1 MTTSTT
7 TPRLAYTADGSTVSY
22 TFNFEIADSSS
33 IAVYEGSTK
42 KTLTTHY
49 TISFD
54 SGTSGTGSVVF
65 VSAPSDSTVITLVR
79 DTNLA
84 RTTDFTQSGAFL
96 ADTVN
101 AELDRLSQAV
111 IDATNKIENHALSVA
126 EPHTETA
133 TLTIPSAS
141 DRASKV
147 LSFDGSG
154 NVTAASVGSGTVTSV
169 GLTTSGNDLTI
180 TNTPVTSSGN
190 INIEMANPITI
201 NVTGNLTG
209 NVTGDV
215 TGNLTTEGL
224 TINDNNITGSRSNE
238 HIIINPAG
246 TGNIYVSGAQILDV
260 EKIVTDNTTAPS
272 ADAQLA
278 NKKYVDDQFG
288 SISTTAITSGTTN
301 VTVASTSI
309 TGTVSGSTLFTGNA
323 ASGFVVSN
331 NAISTDGVTIN
342 DNKITASRSNDN
354 LEIATAGSGKI
365 VLDGLSWPS
374 SDGTSNYVLK
384 TDGSGTL
391 SWTENTGS
399 STGDLT
405 FVGST
410 ITAPS
415 DADLTLA
422 LSGTG
427 NIVLDAITIHD
438 NTIGTN
444 STNANLVLDPA
455 GTGEI
460 QVTANIDLNGK
471 KITGGSTAAP
481 SADGDL
487 ANKKFVDDSVAA
499 GIVTSVTNIAQGNSN
514 ITVADS
520 GAGTITTAVDGNTEM
535 TVTDDGVVI
544 YGNLEVKGTT
554 TTINTTNTSIEDP
567 ILELSRNNSGPS
579 DIDAGIMINR
589 GAANNAA
596 IYWNE
601 GDDVFKAVTTTSAAT
616 ATGITDTAFA
626 DFQVKDL
633 TAASLAL
640 TTDLSVANGGT
651 GASSLTDNA
660 VLTGTGTSAITAEGN
675 LTFNGSTLGVTG
687 AITATTDITATGTLA
702 NDAISISDN
711 KITTTRSNDDLYIS
725 TAGTGD
731 LYLQAGDDVRLS
743 PTDDITLSPGDDL
756 HIATTD
762 SGGDV
767 KFWTDNGSKIHFHGN
782 YAAVWDIVKYD
793 DAVHSWNETGTN
805 DYPDT
810 GDDLWTVN
818 LYGGTG
824 SGHGA
829 TGQGGKLLFEAG
841 ADWSGSSRSTTFEI
855 QLCQT
860 GSTSLTT
867 PFKIGATGD
876 VVLTGSLTAGTSIE
890 NDAIRI
896 IDNTILG
903 LRSNDNITIT
913 PSGTGSVAIAKAAI
927 TGGTVTGITD
937 ITVADGGTG
946 ASSLTDNSVLTG
958 TGTSPI
964 TAEGNLTFNGSTLGV
979 TGAATISTTLG
990 VTGASTLDGVTITDN
1005 TISSNASNANLEINA
1020 NGSGTVNLEN
1030 LKVGTSGA
1038 TVTTILDEDA
1048 MGSDSAT
1055 SLATQQSIK
1064 AYVDSKGTTALTGS
1078 TNNTITTVTGANAIQ
1093 GEANLTFDGSTLG
1106 VTGAITATTI
1116 ITATGTIGNDAVSI
1130 TDNVITTSR
1139 SNDNLQIFAN
1149 GTGFVEIGDFLST
1162 YSTNARTHYGVNQ
1175 TYNNT
1180 SLATADMDS
1189 SAERLYANGTYMNL
1203 KCVADSDESTSHAR
1217 FRNPNGVTLDLNGTN
1232 LTNTGMWAGPVAS
1245 WAEVNVVNS
1254 AGSSNTGTIG
1264 NATLFG
1270 GEGYLYGATSNFTNN
1285 NFRGVAIDCW
1295 VSASSGETIVVDN
1308 AYGFDYEGTFAEG
1321 SGGTETITS
1330 ETAFY
1335 ARFGNGASKY
1345 LLNTNTDT
1353 AESNVG
1359 TLFKYREK
1367 ISPLTSSSTITVNC
1381 ANAPIHTVTLA
1392 VNTGFVIT
1400 NLGTGQTV
1408 TIICTQDGTGS
1419 RTATFGT
1426 DGSTAVKFAGG
1437 TPALSTAAN
1446 AIDVITIV
1454 NDGSN
1459 YLGNIAKAYAA

>member
-1 MTTSTT
+1 MAKAKLTTRAISTTTVTSDNLAKASQLTHNQIDSNFINLRDATFGVVADDSATIQIGMDSNLYIQGGDNVTTSTDSAGVVTINATSDVTASSST
-7 TPRLAYTADGSTVSY
+7 TFTNKTIDVDNNTVSNIEVDNLKSGVLDTDLASVSGSDDTLASAKAIKAYVDTQDAATGIGDLTAVGSTLISPS
-22 TFNFEIADSSS
+22 NANI
-33 IAVYEGSTK
+33 
-42 KTLTTHY
+42 TL
-49 TISFD
+49 D
-54 SGTSGTGSVVF
+54 PSGTG
-65 VSAPSDSTVITLVR
+65 TIEL
-79 DTNLA
+79 
-84 RTTDFTQSGAFL
+84 
-96 ADTVN
+96 N
-101 AELDRLSQAV
+101 A
-111 IDATNKIENHALSVA
+111 
-126 EPHTETA
+126 
-133 TLTIPSAS
+133 
-141 DRASKV
+141 
-147 LSFDGSG
+147 
-154 NVTAASVGSGTVTSV
+154 
-169 GLTTSGNDLTI
+169 
-180 TNTPVTSSGN
+180 NT
-190 INIEMANPITI
+190 
-201 NVTGNLTG
+201 NVTGNLTTSG
-209 NVTGDV
+209 SLITDGIQI
-215 TGNLTTEGL
+215 L
-224 TINDNNITGSRSNE
+224 DNNILASRTNDDLVLQTNNTGDIHLDNAT
-238 HIIINPAG
+238 IVAG
-246 TGNIYVSGAQILDV
+246 PNSASGLN
-260 EKIVTDNTTAPS
+260 NTTITGGT
-272 ADAQLA
+272 
-278 NKKYVDDQFG
+278 NN
-288 SISTTAITSGTTN
+288 SIS
-301 VTVASTSI
+301 
-309 TGTVSGSTLFTGNA
+309 
-323 ASGFVVSN
+323 
-331 NAISTDGVTIN
+331 
-342 DNKITASRSNDN
+342 
-354 LEIATAGSGKI
+354 I
-365 VLDGLSWPS
+365 VG
-374 SDGTSNYVLK
+374 
-384 TDGSGTL
+384 
-391 SWTENTGS
+391 GS
-399 STGDLT
+399 SG
-405 FVGST
+405 GT
-410 ITAPS
+410 IKAMPG
-415 DADLTLA
+415 A
-422 LSGTG
+422 G
-427 NIVLDAITIHD
+427 N
-438 NTIGTN
+438 
-444 STNANLVLDPA
+444 
-455 GTGEI
+455 GTGETGDI
-460 QVTANIDLNGK
+460 YLLNGANS
-471 KITGGSTAAP
+471 GSIY
-481 SADGDL
+481 
-487 ANKKFVDDSVAA
+487 V
-499 GIVTSVTNIAQGNSN
+499 GNG
-514 ITVADS
+514 S
-520 GAGTITTAVDGNTEM
+520 GAGTITSNGAQNLNLRTNNGTNSGSIGIVDGVNGDIDITTNGTGNITLSPGTTGESGGKATIMGMEFTDLRNDPSGIWLNIPM
-535 TVTDDGVVI
+535 TADGSTSQDVSFMMNSGRPELYFNNAGSAVTDYAAVRVAT
-544 YGNLEVKGTT
+544 GNLRLKADGANSSTGHIQLDAAGDITLAASGAGTVELQAGT
-554 TTINTTNTSIEDP
+554 VELQADTNVT
-567 ILELSRNNSGPS
+567 
-579 DIDAGIMINR
+579 
-589 GAANNAA
+589 
-596 IYWNE
+596 
-601 GDDVFKAVTTTSAAT
+601 GDLTTSAISLVDNKISASRSN
-616 ATGITDTAFA
+616 D
-626 DFQVKDL
+626 DL
-633 TAASLAL
+633 NLAAA
-640 TTDLSVANGGT
+640 GT
-651 GASSLTDNA
+651 GDVVLGNFRFDIDQSVGAGQDNYVLTYDHSGGKISLEASAGGGVSLSGSTDNTVA
-660 VLTGTGTSAITAEGN
+660 TVTGSNALAGEAN
-675 LTFNGSTLGVTG
+675 LTFDGSTLAVTG
-687 AITATTDITATGTLA
+687 AITATTNIST
-702 NDAISISDN
+702 DAIQLVDN
-711 KITTTRSNDDLYIS
+711 VLSSSRSNDNFYITTQGS
-725 TAGTGD
+725 GD
-731 LYLQAGDDVRLS
+731 LILQGGDDVRLQ
-743 PTDDITLSPGDDL
+743 PTDDVMLEPGDDI
-756 HIATTD
+756 HMFTTG
-762 SGGDV
+762 SGKDI
-767 KFWTDNGSKIHFHGN
+767 KFWNVNSSKLLWYGN
-782 YAAVWDIVKYD
+782 YAATWEIIKAEDGVDQ
-793 DAVHSWNETGTN
+793 WNESGTN
-805 DYPDT
+805 AYPDT

-818 LYGGTG
+818 VHGGNGTG
-824 SGHGA
+824 
-829 TGQGGKLLFEAG
+829 TGDYAQGGKLLFEAG

-855 QLCQT
+855 QLAQT

-867 PFKIGATGD
+867 PFKINATGNVD
-876 VVLTGSLTAGTSIE
+876 LTGSLTAGTSIE

-896 IDNTILG
+896 TDNTILG

-1106 VTGAITATTI
+1106 VTGAITATTN